1 MSELIEYLKTTY
13 DYILLDCPPVGIVT
27 DGMQP
32 MLIADYPIYVFKA
45 NHSKRMFVQNIDRLI
60 NENGIKKLAIVLNAV
75 ESQYSGYSYG
85 KGSSG
90 SGYGYGY
97 GYAYGYGYG
106 YYDEDHLMP
115 VKKKFFLDRVS
126 DFIMKIISHKS

>member
-1 MSELIEYLKTTY
+1 
-13 DYILLDCPPVGIVT
+13 
-27 DGMQP
+27 
-32 MLIADYPIYVFKA
+32 
-45 NHSKRMFVQNIDRLI
+45 MFVQNIDRLI
-60 NENGIKKLAIVLNAV
+60 NDSGIKKLSIVLNAV

-85 KGSSG
+85 KGAYN

-115 VKKKFFLDRVS
+115 KKKKFFLDRVS
-126 DFIMKIISHKS
+126 DFIMKYIFRQS